1 MTCTTCPGIAFI
13 PRWKCNKKTLI
24 HFLLETS
31 LQNHQRKNN
40 RVGSCQGKWHNLGR
54 AHMHPC
60 TVHCAPVLVHCALCT
75 AQSFYLSFWHAS
87 GKSFESDCVHKS
99 EDANRRCRNWKLSFF
114 LVILYLK
121 RWSFLRKMSHKNTN
135 VKNVLAFGRRD
146 TNQAKWCPLTILGDT
161 GVFQLTNLR
170 SDFSN
175 EGLIGEGRSVGS
187 KEESKSRELQFT
199 LRSFVLY
206 CLVLY
211 QL

>member
-1 MTCTTCPGIAFI
+1 MHCALC
-13 PRWKCNKKTLI
+13 
-24 HFLLETS
+24 S
-31 LQNHQRKNN
+31 
-40 RVGSCQGKWHNLGR
+40 R
-54 AHMHPC
+54 ACALC
-60 TVHCAPVLVHCALCT
+60 TVDCAQCTVACALSAGALCT

-87 GKSFESDCVHKS
+87 GKTFESDCVPKS

-146 TNQAKWCPLTILGDT
+146 TNQAKCAETKKTNQAKWRPFTTLIDI
-161 GVFQLTNLR
+161 GVFQLPNLR

-175 EGLIGEGRSVGS
+175 EGLISELRSVGS
-187 KEESKSRELQFT
+187 KEKSQSRELQFT

-206 CLVLY
+206 WLVYYHL
-211 QL
+211 